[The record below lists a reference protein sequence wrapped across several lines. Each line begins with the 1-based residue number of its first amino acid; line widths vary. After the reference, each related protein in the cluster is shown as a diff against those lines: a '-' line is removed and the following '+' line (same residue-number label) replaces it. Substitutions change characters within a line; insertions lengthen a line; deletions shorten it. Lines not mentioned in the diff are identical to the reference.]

1 MFKQEKREIERIQE
15 KSQQFDKKMEEHREK
30 FEALRE
36 SNKRGSELMIA
47 VCNHVEMQIKEEKE
61 NVEKSKQHLLNCIDA
76 VQNDEVLMKEIRV
89 AELVDTIIENIDN
102 REELQKRIPDLSVF
116 ILPMI
121 PMPTMPEF

>member
-1 MFKQEKREIERIQE
+1 M
-15 KSQQFDKKMEEHREK
+15 
-30 FEALRE
+30 
-36 SNKRGSELMIA
+36 
-47 VCNHVEMQIKEEKE
+47 CNHVEMQIKEEKE

-116 ILPMI
+116 ILPML